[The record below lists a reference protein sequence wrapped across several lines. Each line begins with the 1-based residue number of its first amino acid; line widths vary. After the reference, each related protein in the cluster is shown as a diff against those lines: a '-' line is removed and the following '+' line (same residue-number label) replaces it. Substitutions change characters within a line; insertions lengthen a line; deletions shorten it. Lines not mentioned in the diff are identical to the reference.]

1 MKIFRIYK
9 RCIFFLHFFKPS
21 KSFIQSVLRFT
32 NILILFISVSFNL
45 FSFKIV
51 FVDVIIFFIN
61 IMIRENRG
69 MLSAPKDKPSPQLA
83 KVDGQRQYRVLS
95 RSNCLFHLKCRESKM
110 LWCVVDTN
118 ISMASKT

>member
-1 MKIFRIYK
+1 M
-9 RCIFFLHFFKPS
+9 
-21 KSFIQSVLRFT
+21 
-32 NILILFISVSFNL
+32 FISVSFNL

-61 IMIRENRG
+61 IIIRENRG
-69 MLSAPKDKPSPQLA
+69 NLSAPKDKPSPQLA

-95 RSNCLFHLKCRESKM
+95 RSNCLFQCRESKM